1 MSLQFFTVHPLSS
14 LGRPTVKADS
24 EKLLLLIPAPLAEHL
39 KLSRDQKLDV
49 CLGRDSRQKAQAVR
63 LGPSDA
69 GGYVLKK
76 VGRSLQLRIPELAT
90 KSAVSVAAAY
100 ELAADGSVII
110 DLPQPWDLV
119 DERAISAKPAAPTKP
134 TLAA

>member
-1 MSLQFFTVHPLSS
+1 MSLQFFPVHPLST

-24 EKLLLLIPAPLAEHL
+24 DKLLLLIPGPLADHL

-63 LGPSDA
+63 LGACDA

-90 KSAVSVAAAY
+90 KAAVSVTAAY
-100 ELAADGSVII
+100 QLDADGSVII
-110 DLPQPWDLV
+110 DLPQPWELV
-119 DERAISAKPAAPTKP
+119 DERAIGPQPASPTKRS
-134 TLAA
+134 LAA

>member
-1 MSLQFFTVHPLSS
+1 MSLQFFPVHPLSS

-24 EKLLLLIPAPLAEHL
+24 EKLLLLIPAPLADHL

-49 CLGRDSRQKAQAVR
+49 CLGRDTRQKAQAVR
-63 LGPSDA
+63 LGACDA

-90 KSAVSVAAAY
+90 KAAVSVAAAY
-100 ELAADGSVII
+100 QLEADGSVII

-119 DERAISAKPAAPTKP
+119 DERAIGHQPAALTKP
-134 TLAA
+134 SLAA